1 MRKCDYCGNECH
13 EYDLYPVLAYRRTRY
28 MCYRCRAK
36 GNNELKKVKIEIG
49 MQLQLNLVP
58 KD

>member
-1 MRKCDYCGNECH
+1 MRKCDYCGNEYH

-36 GNNELKKVKIEIG
+36 GNNELKKIKIAGMEKKGLIG
-49 MQLQLNLVP
+49 E
-58 KD
+58 K